1 MSSKESSLSIVW
13 KRQREKTAL
22 MCSMGFVIETKIQ
35 SSEKG
40 DMSVTKMAHVN
51 SERAFNWIL
60 GNQRRFKML
69 PLDAHFMHCIR
80 ITGRLIHFAQY
91 FRSICMPCKENW
103 GGVRWEVWL
112 KLPALK
118 SYDMQVSSFL
128 LQRDVPSLSNFL
140 VTFNDTEA
148 FFTKWSNFYY
158 GILKNLSWC
167 QRERSCGLGMQRPEA
182 PTWEREQSQLCL
194 YTGQNQRWPIEI
206 SGAGTWDVNC
216 QHAASGNVR
225 LPWHCCWP
233 HALKLRAAGD
243 SKSADVYSVR
253 ECRIKFSHN
262 RSYLICIMWQG
273 CCSLNKIIPNLGPE
287 QN

>member
-1 MSSKESSLSIVW
+1 MRGLTQAS
-13 KRQREKTAL
+13 
-22 MCSMGFVIETKIQ
+22 CF
-35 SSEKG
+35 
-40 DMSVTKMAHVN
+40 
-51 SERAFNWIL
+51 
-60 GNQRRFKML
+60 
-69 PLDAHFMHCIR
+69 
-80 ITGRLIHFAQY
+80 
-91 FRSICMPCKENW
+91 
-103 GGVRWEVWL
+103 
-112 KLPALK
+112 K

-182 PTWEREQSQLCL
+182 PTWGREQSQLCL

-243 SKSADVYSVR
+243 SKYQLMFIVSDSAELSLAITEAIWYVSCDRDVAVW
-253 ECRIKFSHN
+253 IKS
-262 RSYLICIMWQG
+262 SLIWGQ
-273 CCSLNKIIPNLGPE
+273 NKIKLFVFPVFPPSLSDDVICKRASSRQTLALTVKGRDILW
-287 QN
+287 QFV